1 MPQLYKNDQV
11 K

>member
-1 MPQLYKNDQV
+1 MSIDTKNDQV